1 MIKAVY
7 AGSFDPV
14 TNGHIDIITRAAR
27 LFGALTVLVMK
38 NENKTPLFSIQERVE
53 MLRRAVAQIPGVR
66 VETAQGLLA
75 DYARKNGVQVLV
87 RGLRGAADIEPEFCA
102 AHFNK
107 QFFPGA
113 ETVFLP
119 TDPALQY
126 ISSTLVKEAAL
137 AGADIKDFVPPAVA
151 AAVTKKLHQTMPR

>member
-14 TNGHIDIITRAAR
+14 TNGHMDIITRAAR
-27 LFGALTVLVMK
+27 LFGKLTVLVMK
-38 NENKTPLFSIQERVE
+38 NENKTPLFSIEERVE
-53 MLRRAVAQIPGVR
+53 MLSRAVAQIPEVR
-66 VETAQGLLA
+66 VKTAQGLLA

-113 ETVFLP
+113 ETIFFP
-119 TDPALQY
+119 TDSALQY
-126 ISSTLVKEAAL
+126 VSSTRVKEAAL
-137 AGADIKDFVPPAVA
+137 AGGNISDFVLPHVA
-151 AAVTKKLHQTMPR
+151 EAIAKKLK

>member
-27 LFGALTVLVMK
+27 LFGSITVLVMK
-38 NENKTPLFSIQERVE
+38 NENKTPLFSIEERVD
-53 MLRRAVAQIPGVR
+53 MLARSVEKIPGVR

-75 DYARKNGVQVLV
+75 DYARKNNVQVLV
-87 RGLRGAADIEPEFCA
+87 RGLRGAADIEPEFSA
-102 AHFNK
+102 AYFNK
-107 QFFPGA
+107 QFYSGA

-119 TDPALQY
+119 TDSALQF
-126 ISSTLVKEAAL
+126 ISSTLVKEVAK
-137 AGADIKDFVPPAVA
+137 AGGDIKKFVPPQVA
-151 AAVTKKLHQTMPR
+151 AAMAKKLP

>member
-38 NENKTPLFSIQERVE
+38 NEQKTPLFSIEERVE
-53 MLRRAVAQIPGVR
+53 MLARAVAEIPGVR

-87 RGLRGAADIEPEFCA
+87 RGLRGVSDIEPEFCA

-119 TDPALQY
+119 TAPTLQF
-126 ISSTLVKEAAL
+126 ISSTLVKEAAK
-137 AGADIKDFVPPAVA
+137 AGGNIEKMVPSHVA
-151 AAVTKKLHQTMPR
+151 EALTKRRW